1 MADIQQKIQVAAVAY
16 YQGDGKYKEKS
27 MEELGR
33 LSVKY
38 LENGGT
44 VSGLYRL
51 LHSQEDEYHDS
62 HS

>member
-1 MADIQQKIQVAAVAY
+1 MADIQQKIHVAAIGY
-16 YQGDGKYKEKS
+16 YQGDGDNKEKS

-33 LSVKY
+33 LAVKY

-51 LHSQEDEYHDS
+51 LHNSQED
-62 HS
+62 